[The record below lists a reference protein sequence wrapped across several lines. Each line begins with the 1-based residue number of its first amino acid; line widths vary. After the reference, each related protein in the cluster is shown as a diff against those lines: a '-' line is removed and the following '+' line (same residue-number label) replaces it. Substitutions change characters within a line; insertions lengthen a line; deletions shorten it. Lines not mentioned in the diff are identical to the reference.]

1 MGTHTDG
8 FIYSIILIF
17 MVWGSDVFAYFG
29 GKTFGKNALAPTISP
44 NKTWEGFFSGYIG
57 SIIGATAVFYLVPF
71 TMPFDILQIV
81 PLALMVA
88 TFGPIGD
95 LLESKMKRTA
105 NMKDSSNILPG
116 HGGFFDRFDA
126 LILAAPVAYVYL
138 TIMDM
143 IGFISM

>member
-1 MGTHTDG
+1 
-8 FIYSIILIF
+8 
-17 MVWGSDVFAYFG
+17 
-29 GKTFGKNALAPTISP
+29 
-44 NKTWEGFFSGYIG
+44 
-57 SIIGATAVFYLVPF
+57 
-71 TMPFDILQIV
+71 MPFDILQIV

-95 LLESKMKRTA
+95 LLESKMKRAA

-138 TIMDM
+138 TVMNM
-143 IGFISM
+143 IGFISI